1 MQQHSARKRERQ
13 LRGALAVSNTD
24 DADNFDCEIARLV
37 ARAERH
43 EAATRGSDRE
53 RWTQTVHFLNVAR
66 GPVRRMMMDKARAE
80 TPY

>member
-1 MQQHSARKRERQ
+1 M
-13 LRGALAVSNTD
+13 SNTD

-66 GPVRRMMMDKARAE
+66 SPVRRMMTDKARAE
-80 TPY
+80 TALMNSPRAAKRC